1 MTLSVFEVGAT
12 VRLEADLT
20 DLSGNL
26 FDPATVTFRYRRP
39 GDAAPTEVTASRSAA
54 GQYYALITVDTPG
67 EWRWEVRTTGGLAI
81 VKSQRFRVFTS
92 QVDQADVP

>member
-1 MTLSVFEVGAT
+1 MTIAVFEVGAT

-20 DLSGNL
+20 DLSGSP

-39 GDAAPTEVTASRSAA
+39 GDAVPTQVTASRAA
-54 GQYYALITVDTPG
+54 PGQYYALITVDTPG
-67 EWRWEVRTTGGLAI
+67 EWRWEVRTSGGLAI

-92 QVDQADVP
+92 LVDVP

>member
-1 MTLSVFEVGAT
+1 MTMSVFEVGST

-20 DLSGNL
+20 DLAGNL

-39 GDAAPTEVTASRSAA
+39 GDAVPTQVTASRTAM

-67 EWRWEVRTTGGLAI
+67 EWRWEVRATGGLAI

-92 QVDQADVP
+92 LVDVP